1 VRPCAPS
8 SDVWPHPRAGPAWHQ
23 VFRVFAAACHRAPDH
38 ALPSSQGPPTISS
51 DLDTTTA
58 TRWLKPPYPRA
69 RRRKRSRTLATA
81 YSDLPPSRGG
91 LPSVSVGR
99 GPKSK
104 LFREAISSPA
114 LQHILMYHKRAY
126 ALVRDLR
133 PTDSPEGHTYYTNPG
148 RGRLLCTQTSENNSL
163 LGRLANRVGE
173 PVKALVETVAGG
185 GARRLDVPVGA
196 RDE

>member
-81 YSDLPPSRGG
+81 YSDLPPSRGACQ
-91 LPSVSVGR
+91 LSVLAGGRKASFSV
-99 GPKSK
+99 K
-104 LFREAISSPA
+104 SSPA

-148 RGRLLCTQTSENNSL
+148 RGRLLCH
-163 LGRLANRVGE
+163 RL
-173 PVKALVETVAGG
+173 
-185 GARRLDVPVGA
+185 RRTTAYLDDLPIELESQS
-196 RDE
+196 RPS

>member
-1 VRPCAPS
+1 VTHATGEHRERQRPNGAAARTALGGESAESPQRVCRETRTEPPLGCRPGAHTDRAAAPGFGIGAPRPSAALDESGSGCRARRRTVRPCAPS

-81 YSDLPPSRGG
+81 YSDLPPSRGAMCH
-91 LPSVSVGR
+91 LRHLSVLAG
-99 GPKSK
+99 
-104 LFREAISSPA
+104 
-114 LQHILMYHKRAY
+114 
-126 ALVRDLR
+126 VR
-133 PTDSPEGHTYYTNPG
+133 NK
-148 RGRLLCTQTSENNSL
+148 QTF
-163 LGRLANRVGE
+163 
-173 PVKALVETVAGG
+173 P
-185 GARRLDVPVGA
+185 
-196 RDE
+196 